1 MDDSFLC
8 ARYTGFDPVR
18 AALGEV
24 LPLIN
29 QTIPARS
36 MTNRKATTFLQW
48 ESPRFAVAPL
58 FLNKKLVFEPF

>member
-29 QTIPARS
+29 QTTTARS
-36 MTNRKATTFLQW
+36 VTNRKALLSAGRQLDARTLKTFALW
-48 ESPRFAVAPL
+48 
-58 FLNKKLVFEPF
+58 